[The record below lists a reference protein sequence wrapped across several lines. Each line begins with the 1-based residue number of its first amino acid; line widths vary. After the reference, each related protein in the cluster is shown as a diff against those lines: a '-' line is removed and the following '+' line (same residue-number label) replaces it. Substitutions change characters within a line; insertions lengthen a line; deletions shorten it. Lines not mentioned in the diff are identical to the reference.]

1 VSRQLLFKVVL
12 KEEERE
18 RLHNSLRRGNA
29 SARSLTRARLL
40 LLADAG
46 RSDSEIVDVLG
57 VSKSSVARI
66 RKRYCQEGLD
76 SILKDKPRSGAPP
89 KISGRAKAQ
98 LVTLACSEPPE
109 GRSRWTLQLLAD
121 KLVELKEVDSITS
134 MSICRIL
141 KKVRSSR
148 GRRSNGASVR

>member
-1 VSRQLLFKVVL
+1 VTGKLLFKVIL

-18 RLHNSLRRGNA
+18 KLQNYLHRGKS

-46 RSDSEIVDVLG
+46 RSDSEIIDALG

-66 RKRYCQEGLD
+66 RKRYCLEGLD
-76 SILKDKPRSGAPP
+76 SVLNEKPRSGAPP

-98 LVTLACSEPPE
+98 LVVLACSEPPE

-121 KLVELKEVDSITS
+121 KLVELKEVDSISS
-134 MSICRIL
+134 MSVSRIF
-141 KKVRSSR
+141 KK
-148 GRRSNGASVR
+148 

>member
-1 VSRQLLFKVVL
+1 MTGKLLFKVLL
-12 KEEERE
+12 KEEDRE
-18 RLHNSLRRGNA
+18 KLQNYLRKGKS

-46 RSDSEIVDVLG
+46 RSDSEIIDALG
-57 VSKSSVARI
+57 VNKSSVARI

-76 SILKDKPRSGAPP
+76 SVLNEKPRSGAPP
-89 KISGRAKAQ
+89 KISGRTKAQ

-121 KLVELKEVDSITS
+121 KLVELKEVDSISS
-134 MSICRIL
+134 MSVSRIF
-141 KKVRSSR
+141 KK
-148 GRRSNGASVR
+148 

>member
-1 VSRQLLFKVVL
+1 MSRKLLYKVVL

-18 RLHNSLRRGNA
+18 KLRNYIGRGKS
-29 SARSLTRARLL
+29 SARSLTHARLL

-46 RSDSEIVDVLG
+46 RSDAEIVDALG

-66 RKRYCQEGLD
+66 RKRYCEEGLD
-76 SILKDKPRSGAPP
+76 SALNDKPRSGAPP
-89 KISGRAKAQ
+89 KINGRAKAQ

-134 MSICRIL
+134 MSICRAL
-141 KKVRSSR
+141 KKSHSSH
-148 GRRSNGASVR
+148 GRNSNGALAR